1 MNIIISGCGKIG
13 LSIIESLVA
22 EGHDIT
28 LIDTSS
34 QLIEETA
41 NVHDIIGVCGNCT
54 DCEIL
59 KEARVEDAELFVAAT
74 GSDETNMLS
83 CFLAKRLGARQTIA
97 RIRNPEYNQQ
107 AMVFLRQQLD
117 LSMVLNP
124 ELLAAHELYNILKF
138 PSADKIE
145 HFSRRNFE
153 MIEISLKPDSVLDGI
168 SLIEM
173 REKYKARV
181 LVCAVQRGE
190 EVFIP
195 NGSFRLK
202 GGDKLGITATAS
214 EISKFFKEINVYQKH
229 GKDTMILGGSR
240 IAHYLAKMLIA
251 DGNTVKV
258 IDIDPEVCRHFC
270 DEVPKATVVYGDGA
284 RQELLIEEGIK
295 DTDAFVA
302 LTGMDE
308 ENILISVLA
317 RSFDVPKVISKVN
330 RDEFHL
336 LAENLG
342 LDTIVSPKRIVADV
356 LVGYARAL
364 RNSLGSNIETLYRL
378 MDDHVEAIEFKVNDD
393 FGAIDVQ
400 LKDMRLKENI
410 LIAGIIRAK
419 KPIIPTGNDVILAG
433 DKVIIIAAD
442 RKIQEISDILQ

>member
-13 LSIIESLVA
+13 LSIIDSLVK

-28 LIDTSS
+28 IIDVLP
-34 QLIEETA
+34 QVIEDTA
-41 NVHDIIGVCGNCT
+41 NVHDTIGVCGNCT
-54 DCEIL
+54 DCEVL
-59 KEARVEDAELFVAAT
+59 KEARVDEAELFVAVT
-74 GSDETNMLS
+74 GSDETNMLA
-83 CFLAKRLGARQTIA
+83 CFLAKRLGARHTIA
-97 RIRNPEYNQQ
+97 RIRNPEYNYQ

-124 ELLAAHELYNILKF
+124 EMLAAQELYNILKF

-153 MIEISLKPDSVLDGI
+153 MIEISLKPDSVLDDV

-173 REKYKARV
+173 REKYKAKV

-190 EVFIP
+190 DVFIP

-202 GGDKLGITATAS
+202 GGDKLGITATSS
-214 EISKFFKEINVYQKH
+214 EMLKFFKEINAYQKH
-229 GKDTMILGGSR
+229 GKDTIILGGSR
-240 IAHYLAKMLIA
+240 IAYYLSKMLIA
-251 DGNTVKV
+251 DGSTVKV
-258 IDIDPEVCRHFC
+258 IDKDQDICTHFC
-270 DEVPKATVVYGDGA
+270 DDIPKATVVLGDGTL
-284 RQELLIEEGIK
+284 QELLLEEGIK
-295 DTDAFVA
+295 DTDAFVS
-302 LTGMDE
+302 LTGIDE
-308 ENILISVLA
+308 TNILVSVLA
-317 RSFDVPKVISKVN
+317 SSFNVPKVIAKIN
-330 RDEFHL
+330 RDELHL

-378 MDDHVEAIEFKVNDD
+378 MDDHVEAIEFLVSDD
-393 FGAIDVQ
+393 FNALNVS
-400 LKDMRLKENI
+400 LKEMHLKKNI

-419 KPIIPTGNDVILAG
+419 KPLIPTGNDVILAG

-442 RKIQEISDILQ
+442 RRIEELSDILE